1 MASIEEFINT
11 LRNLTKSTPEEIAEF
26 AASPERRGKI
36 EGASGGNIKV
46 NKNMV
51 PSENYTNALVD
62 AIRFY
67 RNEFGVTPHANI
79 AYDPD
84 WLIEKFGY
92 NIGGVTIPREDSN
105 GNLDVVLRD
114 ITKKDEAED
123 IQNQEPGA
131 WSHFHPNNSVDIANA
146 PTHELGHVLYYTL
159 FPEVDTSSNSFARTI
174 GLRDKLTD
182 GDAKLKILKDALDSI
197 GATSENDRE
206 AAEKAISEYAMRN
219 ADETIA
225 EALTDYYYNRD
236 DAADLSKAI
245 VGKLK
250 NASSAYYLKR
260 TGGVDLA
267 PHSEGTAPKFYSTQ
281 AKNFYKNLRRFS
293 PIQ

>member
-1 MASIEEFINT
+1 MANIEEFINT

-26 AASPERRGKI
+26 AAASKRRGEI

-46 NKNMV
+46 NKNAE

-67 RNEFGVTPHANI
+67 RNEFGMTPHTNI
-79 AYDPD
+79 SYDPD
-84 WLIEKFGY
+84 WLVEKYGY
-92 NIGGVTIPREDSN
+92 GVGGVTLPREDSN
-105 GNLDVVLRD
+105 GNLDIVLRR
-114 ITKKDEAED
+114 ITKADETGD
-123 IQNQEPGA
+123 IQAQEPGS
-131 WSHFHPNNSVDIANA
+131 WSHYHPNNSVDIANV
-146 PTHELGHVLYYTL
+146 PTHELGHALYYTL
-159 FPEVDTSSNSFARTI
+159 FPGVDTSSNSFARTI
-174 GLRDKLTD
+174 GLSDKLSD

-206 AAEKAISEYAMRN
+206 TAKKAISGYAMEN

-250 NASSAYYLKR
+250 NASSTYYLKR

-267 PHSEGTAPKFYSTQ
+267 PHNEGTVPEFYSTQ